1 MAIPHDNEEQN
12 PWSWT
17 RSDGQ
22 QNEKKKHWGDRR
34 FKKDSLINLRSKM
47 ILRENYVLNTKKRKL
62 ERPRIKTNDESR
74 PARYTK
80 GKVESE

>member
-1 MAIPHDNEEQN
+1 
-12 PWSWT
+12 
-17 RSDGQ
+17 
-22 QNEKKKHWGDRR
+22 
-34 FKKDSLINLRSKM
+34 M